1 VGYGKTAI
9 TLGLIDST
17 AQTERDIPS
26 RYRKGFIGTKA
37 TLIVV
42 PKHLMG
48 QWPDEVRKFL
58 GRSKTVEVVK
68 DFQAWEKLKISQI
81 LKADIVIVSF
91 DILANEK
98 YLAHLAMLCGLDSA
112 SLPRGN
118 GGGRHFSFVYNS
130 CLEVLPTRVEQ
141 ILQDRKKAVMQI
153 RDDCK
158 NHASRDTTRKVQMD
172 GKKGARSNG
181 KPAAAG
187 KPSKTQKDLANKDP
201 WDLASAATTRD
212 FTQMSCPPL
221 EMFFWNRLV
230 VDE

>member
-1 VGYGKTAI
+1 
-9 TLGLIDST
+9 
-17 AQTERDIPS
+17 
-26 RYRKGFIGTKA
+26 
-37 TLIVV
+37 
-42 PKHLMG
+42 MG

-58 GRSKTVEVVK
+58 GHSKTVEVVK
-68 DFQAWEKLKISQI
+68 DFQAWERLKISQI

-141 ILQDRKKAVMQI
+141 IQQDRNKAVIQI

-158 NHASRDTTRKVQMD
+158 NHESRETARKLQMD
-172 GKKGARSNG
+172 GKKGAYSNG
-181 KPAAAG
+181 KPAATA
-187 KPSKTQKDLANKDP
+187 KPSKSQKDFAIKDP
-201 WDLASAATTRD
+201 WGLASAAAKRD